1 MTTIVY
7 IIHTIVSLMLI
18 IIVLLQAGKGAEM
31 GAAFG
36 GASKT
41 VFGPRGAAGPLAKIT
56 VGAAVIFMLTSI
68 YLTRASKPG
77 QMSGM
82 INIPSPTTSV
92 PAQAPQVPTGS
103 EQPSQGAGT
112 PSNSVPIQLPQEA
125 PQSSPL
131 PQQSPAPAGAN
142 TPPSSEQP
150 PP

>member
-77 QMSGM
+77 RMSEI

-92 PAQAPQVPTGS
+92 PVSIPQAPTYS
-103 EQPSQGAGT
+103 EQPTQGVEI
-112 PSNSVPIQLPQEA
+112 PMSPPIQPSQEMPASFPGSSQA
-125 PQSSPL
+125 PVPAGDEI
-131 PQQSPAPAGAN
+131 PAPADQS
-142 TPPSSEQP
+142 PP
-150 PP
+150 